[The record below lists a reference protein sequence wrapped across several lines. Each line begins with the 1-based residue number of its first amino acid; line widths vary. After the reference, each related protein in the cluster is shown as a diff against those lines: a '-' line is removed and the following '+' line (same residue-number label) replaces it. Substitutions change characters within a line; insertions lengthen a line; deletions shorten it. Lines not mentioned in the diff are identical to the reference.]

1 MSCWDAARPGQTN
14 RPEDPWLRCH
24 GRREQSNFSL
34 PADASDWR
42 DGVRHRAGSRL
53 RPCAV
58 QRRDAGPELRFCWCD
73 TETGARRS
81 WRASVHLQR
90 TLGQCPCD
98 APPEACRAGCRV
110 RPAAPRPR
118 RSTAGMGSERHVHT
132 AAVCRGCA
140 LAQRP
145 DHVPARAARHP
156 LHTVNQRAALDA
168 GPPEIAEPLQR
179 ALQQPP
185 VLMRCRAPKSA
196 DPHRRARPTTPVS
209 ARSSPALLSPCRS
222 PCPKGRPPKTRSDV
236 FAVGRSQPVAC

>member
-1 MSCWDAARPGQTN
+1 MRRGRDRPTGLKIHGCAAMDGANSPTFRCPRMPAIGGTGFATVPG
-14 RPEDPWLRCH
+14 RVFVH
-24 GRREQSNFSL
+24 
-34 PADASDWR
+34 
-42 DGVRHRAGSRL
+42 
-53 RPCAV
+53 V
-58 QRRDAGPELRFCWCD
+58 QCSA
-73 TETGARRS
+73 A
-81 WRASVHLQR
+81 
-90 TLGQCPCD
+90 TLGPNSGSAGATPRPVPDVRGVHRYTCNARWVSARVTP
-98 APPEACRAGCRV
+98 PPEACRAGCRV

-185 VLMRCRAPKSA
+185 VLTRCRAPKSA
-196 DPHRRARPTTPVS
+196 APHRRARPTTPVS
-209 ARSSPALLSPCRS
+209 ARSSPALLYPCRS
-222 PCPKGRPPKTRSDV
+222 PCPKGRPPKIRSDV
-236 FAVGRSQPVAC
+236 FAVRRSQPVAC